1 MALRKGGTPK
11 FYATL
16 LHSVVTAE
24 QIVQRH
30 VEQARDWKEQ
40 RKIGISPPSL
50 SFGDR
55 LHADVQISRQLLL
68 CHTSLHSQPFDIAA
82 YRNLQCSRPPV

>member
-50 SFGDR
+50 PFGDR
-55 LHADVQISRQLLL
+55 LHADVQIFCQLLL
-68 CHTSLHSQPFDIAA
+68 CHLPLHSQPFDIAA
-82 YRNLQCSRPPV
+82 YRNLQSS